1 MIFTRRYKYDKP
13 EIKLNGKVIEYV
25 ETFKY
30 LGVTFDN
37 RLTWREH
44 LKGQIKKA
52 KASLLIGRRLMGK
65 HWGLSPRVLTASMAR
80 LLPHFVSGA
89 FVLLSPFP
97 GDSQHSMDI

>member
-1 MIFTRRYKYDKP
+1 MIFTRKYNYDKP

-44 LKGQIKKA
+44 LKVQIKKQ
-52 KASLLIGRRLMGK
+52 RL
-65 HWGLSPRVLTASMAR
+65 
-80 LLPHFVSGA
+80 
-89 FVLLSPFP
+89 
-97 GDSQHSMDI
+97 HS